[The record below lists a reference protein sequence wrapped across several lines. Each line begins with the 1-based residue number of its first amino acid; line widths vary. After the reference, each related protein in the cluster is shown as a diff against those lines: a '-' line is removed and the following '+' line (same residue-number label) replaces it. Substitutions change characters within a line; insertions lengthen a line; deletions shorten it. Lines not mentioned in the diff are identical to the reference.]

1 MLKLVLIRIPASAA
15 FVRQLVEEGF
25 LIVADIC
32 NALCTL
38 CPFIP
43 CKKLCKYRIS
53 CPHYKVS
60 ARKFVELRGKKWNSS
75 K

>member
-43 CKKLCKYRIS
+43 CKSFVNIESVARIIRS
-53 CPHYKVS
+53 LHVS
-60 ARKFVELRGKKWNSS
+60 FLAKGLEIGL
-75 K
+75 